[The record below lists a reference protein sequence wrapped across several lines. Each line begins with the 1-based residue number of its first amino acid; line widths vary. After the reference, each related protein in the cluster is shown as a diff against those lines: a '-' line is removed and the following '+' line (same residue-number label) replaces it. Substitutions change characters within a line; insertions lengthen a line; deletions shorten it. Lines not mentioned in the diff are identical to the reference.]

1 MVLNRDLREFVAL
14 LNEKNVKYL
23 VIGGYAVAYHGFPR
37 YTKDI
42 DIWVWLN
49 EENAQKVLE
58 VIHAFGMKSMNI
70 LVDDLINKDTVIQLG
85 MPPNRIDILT
95 DLENLDFE
103 TCFEQRE
110 IADIGGLEI
119 SFLDIDNLITAKL
132 NAGRPQDK
140 VDVKKLRERK
150 RKKIMSLQ
158 KTVC

>member
-49 EENAQKVLE
+49 EENAKKVLE

-70 LVDDLINKDTVIQLG
+70 LIDDLINKDTVIQLG

-103 TCFEQRE
+103 TCFGQRE

-150 RKKIMSLQ
+150 RKK
-158 KTVC
+158 

>member
-14 LNEKNVKYL
+14 LNEKNV
-23 VIGGYAVAYHGFPR
+23 
-37 YTKDI
+37 
-42 DIWVWLN
+42 
-49 EENAQKVLE
+49 
-58 VIHAFGMKSMNI
+58 
-70 LVDDLINKDTVIQLG
+70 
-85 MPPNRIDILT
+85 
-95 DLENLDFE
+95 FE

-150 RKKIMSLQ
+150 RKK
-158 KTVC
+158 